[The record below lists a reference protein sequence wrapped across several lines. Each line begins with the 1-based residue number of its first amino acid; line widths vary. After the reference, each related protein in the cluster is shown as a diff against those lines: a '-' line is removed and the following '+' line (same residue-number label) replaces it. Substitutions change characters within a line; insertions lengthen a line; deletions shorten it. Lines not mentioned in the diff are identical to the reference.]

1 MPDTPLLQNPKE
13 KEMSIWGHLEELRWV
28 AVKMVIGIAVGV
40 ILCFIFYDFIL
51 NDVILAPA
59 LRTKPPM
66 KLVTTEIFGQLELN
80 LLISIWGGVILS
92 FPFTLIQLWKFVQ
105 PGLLEKEVRYVRVIS
120 FFTVISFIAGM
131 IFSYY
136 VMLPM
141 MLDFVADFGS
151 ANITNMPDVH
161 KYLSIFLMTIIISGL
176 IFELPLIAYF
186 LGRLGILTPPFMR
199 HYRRHT
205 LVALLFVAAIL
216 SPGGNP
222 ILQLILFIPLW
233 VLYELSIFATVLAR
247 KNKLKSN

>member
-1 MPDTPLLQNPKE
+1 MPDTPILPNPKE

-28 AVKMVIGIAVGV
+28 AVKMVIGIAIGV
-40 ILCFIFYDFIL
+40 IICFIFYDFIL
-51 NDVILAPA
+51 DDIILAPA
-59 LRTKPPM
+59 MKTKPPM
-66 KLVTTEIFGQLELN
+66 KLMTTEIFGQLELN

-105 PGLLEKEVRYVRVIS
+105 PGLLEKEVKYVRQIS
-120 FFTVISFIAGM
+120 FFTAISFIAGM
-131 IFSYY
+131 IFSYF

-141 MLDFVADFGS
+141 TLNFAADFGS
-151 ANITNMPDVH
+151 ANITNMPDIH

-205 LVALLFVAAIL
+205 LIGLLVVSALL

-222 ILQLILFIPLW
+222 LLQLILFGPLW
-233 VLYELSIFATVLAR
+233 ILFELSIFATVLAR
-247 KNKLKSN
+247 KNKIQSN